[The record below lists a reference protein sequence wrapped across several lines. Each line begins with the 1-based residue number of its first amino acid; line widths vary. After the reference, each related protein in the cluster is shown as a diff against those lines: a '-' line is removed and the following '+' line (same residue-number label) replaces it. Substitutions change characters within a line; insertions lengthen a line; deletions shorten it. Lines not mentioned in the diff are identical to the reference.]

1 MIEVKVTMKDGGWG
15 WINPVVNVTIDNGHH
30 EYDFKPEDIKS
41 IEIYEVEE
49 IDGVWERVDN
59 ETR

>member
-1 MIEVKVTMKDGGWG
+1 MIEVKVTMKDGDWD

-41 IEIYEVEE
+41 IEIYGLEQV
-49 IDGVWERVDN
+49 DGEWVRVDN
-59 ETR
+59 ESR